1 MKRITIALSL
11 TMASLVSMAQIN
23 VFSGNNVGIGAGLT
37 SSLSSLSINTTG
49 VDYASLCLAPA
60 TTSPLKTRGLLVNNI
75 TSTTQ
80 NFVGI
85 GTVFSNTNGSQSVLR
100 GIWGYTC
107 NPTAQAVGQAYG
119 VIGTAGNCTTGYNFG
134 VLGNIQG
141 TNGGAAIY
149 GYVGSSQP
157 CTSINRDT
165 IQYAG
170 YFVGKVSIIGSL
182 WVNGIQITSSDQKL
196 KKNIAV
202 LDSSDRIFMLTP
214 KKYFY
219 KTRKELIS
227 GNAIT
232 LAKSDTAKTTATIEN
247 ETPDYT
253 KKQHYG
259 FIAQDLQKIYPDLV
273 YTSGDGTLGVDY
285 QGLIPIIIAQLKVM
299 KQSQDQMQK
308 QMDAKDARI
317 EALEQALAKLT
328 GKK

>member
-1 MKRITIALSL
+1 MKRITVAISL

-49 VDYASLCLAPA
+49 NSHTSLSIAPQN
-60 TTSPLKTRGLLVNNI
+60 TSSLFGMQISNI
-75 TSTTQ
+75 ESSGS
-80 NFVGI
+80 NFDGI
-85 GTVFSNTNGSQSVLR
+85 YSSIFNTGNTAIIRS
-100 GIWGYTC
+100 IWGYSYSR
-107 NPTAQAVGQAYG
+107 TAQASGQAFG
-119 VIGTAGNCTTGYNFG
+119 IMGTAGNSTSGYNFG
-134 VLGNIQG
+134 VWGNLLG
-141 TNGGAAIY
+141 TNYGTAIC
-149 GYVGSSQP
+149 GQVGTVQP
-157 CTSINRDT
+157 VLDAM
-165 IQYAG
+165 YAG
-170 YFVGKVSIIGSL
+170 YFVGNVKITGTIWAQSGSITG
-182 WVNGIQITSSDQKL
+182 SDQKL

-227 GNAIT
+227 SNAIT
-232 LAKSDTAKTTATIEN
+232 LAKSDTAKTTATIED

-285 QGLIPIIIAQLKVM
+285 QGLIPIIIAQLQVM
-299 KQSQDQMQK
+299 KQSEDQMQK

-317 EALEQALAKLT
+317 VALEQALAKLT